1 MLPISLTL
9 VLTRNSIE
17 IKEFWEKRML
27 FLQAHPSD
35 VA

>member
-1 MLPISLTL
+1 MLPRSLTL
-9 VLTRNSIE
+9 ARTRNSIE

-27 FLQAHPSD
+27 FLQVHPSD